1 MAESETIVA
10 ITLIFIGVFYILE
23 RMFHL
28 TALCYSWFYGDN
40 VINGGNS
47 EPGEE
52 IPKLNNYKTWLF
64 IDNGFDMDSPI
75 PELVVQRWREM
86 QMGRANATHITE
98 L

>member
-10 ITLIFIGVFYILE
+10 ITLIFIGAFYILE

-28 TALCYSWFYGDN
+28 TALCYTWFYGDN
-40 VINGGNS
+40 VINGGTS

-52 IPKLNNYKTWLF
+52 IPNLNNYKIWLF
-64 IDNGFDMDSPI
+64 VDNGFDLDSPI
-75 PELVVQRWREM
+75 PELVVQRWREA
-86 QMGRANATHITE
+86 QIGRANATHFTE